1 MPFLHQETTAPAFL
15 RRLSIGK
22 TDACCAA
29 DTPAAAPAAPVARR
43 ARLSDLDDHVHCS
56 IIGTCLTTGELRKLV
71 PRYDLSIDRKTASD
85 LDIHHAA
92 VKLSTTGE
100 AVARELTKALDT
112 RHAQSIRR
120 FKTAA
125 TEAALAAL
133 WRDAMAGGDVPG
145 AYWALMTH
153 PQSTFALRSLAFGD
167 VHMLSHLVGA
177 SNRADIRRLAALEDE
192 CARLRAQHADQ
203 QRRLNELGAKHQQ
216 AVVLADDQ
224 ATQLGSLRERL
235 AALLV
240 DDAAQELAE
249 ARTSLAAQ
257 REQIAVLGQRC
268 LDAEARLRAGD
279 DAVAAL
285 GREQA
290 GHAAELAAA
299 HAEIEVLER
308 ALAQLVTGQARVAPA
323 LPALQGLAIAYVGGR
338 QQSTLILARMV
349 ADAGGELLL
358 HDGGVE
364 DRKGLLA
371 ATLARAG
378 LVVYPVDCVSHNAM
392 HMTRQ
397 IAARAGIPCYP
408 LRKASLASFAELVHR
423 VVAQPHADIA

>member
-1 MPFLHQETTAPAFL
+1 MPFLHQETSAPPFL

-22 TDACCAA
+22 TDTCCAP
-29 DTPAAAPAAPVARR
+29 DKAAAPAAPVARR

-56 IIGTCLTTGELRKLV
+56 IIGTCLSTGELRKLV
-71 PRYDLSIDRKTASD
+71 PRHDLSIDRKTASD
-85 LDIHHAA
+85 LEIHHAA
-92 VKLSTTGE
+92 VKLSTTSE

-112 RHAQSIRR
+112 RHAPSIKR
-120 FKTAA
+120 FKPAA
-125 TEAALAAL
+125 NESVLATL

-153 PQSTFALRSLAFGD
+153 PESTFALRSLAFGD

-177 SNRADIRRLAALEDE
+177 SNRADIRRLAALDDE
-192 CARLRAQHADQ
+192 CAQLRAQHADQ

-216 AVVLADDQ
+216 AMVLAGDQ
-224 ATQLGSLRERL
+224 ATQLGHLRERL
-235 AALLV
+235 AAMLA

-249 ARTSLAAQ
+249 ARTSLASQ
-257 REQIAVLGQRC
+257 REQIAVLGRRC

-279 DAVAAL
+279 EAIAAL
-285 GREQA
+285 RSEQA
-290 GHAAELAAA
+290 GREAELAAA
-299 HAEIEVLER
+299 HAEIEMLER
-308 ALAQLVTGQARVAPA
+308 TLAQLVTAVDSPAPA

-338 QQSTLILARMV
+338 QQSTQILARMV

-392 HMTRQ
+392 HMTKQ

-408 LRKASLASFAELVHR
+408 LRKASVASFAELMHR